1 MSRVGNLPAEKNNKR
16 CEEQTPAV
24 EAWDKQHRSKHH
36 EVSPVINPAV
46 DTAFILHE
54 EGLERTEQQNADVVT
69 EEEKNCQHQK
79 V

>member
-16 CEEQTPAV
+16 YEEQTPAV
-24 EAWDKQHRSKHH
+24 ETRDKEHRGKHH
-36 EVSPVINPAV
+36 EVPPVIDSAV
-46 DTAFILHE
+46 YTAFILHE

-69 EEEKNCQHQK
+69 EEEKNCQHQQ